1 EAGGCEPV
9 ELHREQP
16 AVCNDGRTHVPRSG
30 HLDHVDEARVEE
42 SFTTKK
48 TDIANSAL
56 VQDVQGATELIG
68 VNPAQVAGR
77 DFATGKVAEIA
88 GCIAGVRNGDVAEGR
103 TTAADEPQHIPSFG
117 CNRRHGM

>member
-1 EAGGCEPV
+1 
-9 ELHREQP
+9 
-16 AVCNDGRTHVPRSG
+16 
-30 HLDHVDEARVEE
+30 
-42 SFTTKK
+42 
-48 TDIANSAL
+48 

-117 CNRRHGM
+117 CNRRHGMSNALMKLPSTVLARKIPYKRSPQDGRCTD